1 MLKLR
6 KKIPL
11 FKTKAI
17 SRVGIHSYKTLF
29 LIKDL
34 SGNPGSLSSPLC
46 CLSWIV
52 SRRESERR
60 NHSLA
65 RHADI
70 LAAVET
76 RLSLLNMTFMK
87 YVDSN
92 LCCFIPGKVRSSA
105 SGPQDSSKSSLTD
118 RGPFEMPHWWS
129 CQFSSKCMLI
139 TALFYAM
146 ICFRYTQIIDKV
158 LALCRGQ
165 KWFYSQPVKK
175 MEESLRDDITRT
187 IRFKQ
192 HSIV

>member
-105 SGPQDSSKSSLTD
+105 SGPQDGSKTSLTD
-118 RGPFEMPHWWS
+118 RGPFDNTSLMIMSVQQQVHVNYS
-129 CQFSSKCMLI
+129 FILCHDMFSS
-139 TALFYAM
+139 
-146 ICFRYTQIIDKV
+146 
-158 LALCRGQ
+158 
-165 KWFYSQPVKK
+165 
-175 MEESLRDDITRT
+175 
-187 IRFKQ
+187 
-192 HSIV
+192 HSDYR